1 MSLGVGPD
9 ESESGGDAASMTE
22 ESAARAVVEEPHEGA
37 TCRDLVLP
45 SRYRTL
51 GRIAA
56 GASSDVLRVHDT
68 WRDATLAM
76 KVLRAEYV
84 GHAASRARFLTEAN
98 ILAALQHPGI
108 VPVHDRGELPD
119 GRLWFTMR
127 EIRGRT
133 LRAILD
139 EVQRRKAPDEAGN
152 ASANWTFRGLID
164 AFARMAQVVGY
175 AHRRGVVHRDLKP
188 RNLIVGEHGEGL
200 VMDWGLARQ
209 LASTESK
216 EEPEAQVPPASWR
229 DAAEVTRHGEVLGTP
244 AYMPPEQA
252 SGARELHGPQSD
264 VYALGAVLYELL
276 SGSPPRGMNGRGVFQ
291 RALAAAPST
300 LREAARDGLKLP
312 GKLVLACERAMR
324 KEIDERYPDA
334 DALAEELF
342 AWLQA
347 AR

>member
-1 MSLGVGPD
+1 MAL
-9 ESESGGDAASMTE
+9 EAKWQQSGGDASDTDTE
-22 ESAARAVVEEPHEGA
+22 QSAARAVAEEPLESES
-37 TCRDLVLP
+37 CRDLVLP
-45 SRYRTL
+45 SRYRKL

-68 WRDATLAM
+68 WLDATLAM

-98 ILAALQHPGI
+98 ITAALQHPGI

-127 EIRGRT
+127 EIRGQT

-139 EVQRRKAPDEAGN
+139 EVNRHQAPGEPGR
-152 ASANWTFRGLID
+152 WTFRRLID

-209 LASTESK
+209 LVSSESK
-216 EEPEAQVPPASWR
+216 EEPEAQFPPASWR
-229 DAAEVTRHGEVLGTP
+229 NAAEVPRHGEMLGTP

-252 SGARELHGPQSD
+252 SGAWELQGPQSD

-276 SGSPPRGMNGRGVFQ
+276 SGSPPHEASGRGVFQ
-291 RALAAAPST
+291 RALSAAPAT

-312 GKLVLACERAMR
+312 GKLVSACERAMR
-324 KEIDERYPDA
+324 KEIEERYPDA
-334 DALAEELF
+334 DALAEDLF